1 MSIILT
7 CRRRKRNRFVM
18 AYLDGSLL
26 LHRVLLL
33 VLVKVIM
40 CVKVLIRVLGIQI
53 LARMILILFN
63 VSHL

>member
-1 MSIILT
+1 
-7 CRRRKRNRFVM
+7 M